1 MKTIL
6 AWLVAWSLGF
16 GALGQV
22 SYDLPNVERYSSTNL
37 SLAVID
43 FDGDGQ
49 IDADYQLGAS
59 GGGPD
64 TFVSVNFRSDE
75 VTTYLASAKKVATF
89 SLGEAISS
97 STKRFTNSFGFFGYS
112 LDNYRWEKFFEK
124 GIPHYAYSRLSGS
137 EFPTLTD
144 VLVGLRFAGGDGKP
158 HHAWIRLT
166 RPDNNLGTLFQV
178 ASYAY
183 NPLPDEPIQAGLPAP
198 PPPVSSSVDAVNGGF
213 VFSWPEKAAPYFKL
227 QTRADLGPATE
238 WAEVD
243 TGDGHS
249 YTAPPDSAQGY
260 YRLIQR

>member
-1 MKTIL
+1 M
-6 AWLVAWSLGF
+6 AWSLGF
-16 GALGQV
+16 VALGQV
-22 SYDLPNVERYSSTNL
+22 YYDLPNVERYPSTNF

-43 FDGDGQ
+43 FDGNGQ
-49 IDADYQLGAS
+49 ADVDYQLIAQFN
-59 GGGPD
+59 GGDRTVVATGL
-64 TFVSVNFRSDE
+64 VSDE
-75 VTTYLASAKKVATF
+75 VTTYLASAKKLANF
-89 SLGEAISS
+89 SLGEAIGNSN
-97 STKRFTNSFGFFGYS
+97 KRFTNSFGFSEFG
-112 LDNYRWEKFFEK
+112 LDNYRWSLFFDK
-124 GIPHYAYSRLSGS
+124 GVPHYAYARPSGS

-166 RPDNNLGTLFQV
+166 RPDNDLGTLFQV

-238 WAEVD
+238 WTEVD